1 MTTIILKRY
10 PDDWDDLNRLDR
22 VEFYPE
28 DRDNPVNF
36 KNALRRLRWSK
47 AIPEII
53 TIIPVIKNKFDL
65 DAAEVKKK

>member
-1 MTTIILKRY
+1 METL
-10 PDDWDDLNRLDR
+10 
-22 VEFYPE
+22 
-28 DRDNPVNF
+28 
-36 KNALRRLRWSK
+36 AGRLRWSK